1 MAVEA
6 EAVTPARRM
15 RMLGFALRGLAREW
29 RAGELGVLIAAIVV
43 AVAAMSAVSFFTERV
58 SRAVDAKGAELLAA
72 DLVLRSGRPI
82 AEDVDADARAAGL
95 RVTHK
100 ESFASVVL
108 ANDSSALADI
118 EAVGTGYPLRG
129 KARVASA
136 PLQAPT
142 EAQDIPGPGEA
153 WLDAGLYA
161 RLGAEVGTTIRVGES
176 SLRATRVLVSLPD
189 RGWGFADLA
198 PPLVMNIADVPATG
212 LVQPGSR
219 VSYYALFAGM
229 PAAVSAFKSRLAAQI
244 PSADELRDLES
255 ARPEL
260 RAAFTRARQFLGLA
274 ALCSSLVAATAIA
287 LAARRYAA
295 RHIDTVA
302 LLKCLGVRRAQIHT
316 LLALQLVALIV
327 IGGVA
332 GAAIGYAMQSGIA
345 RLLADAFDTALPVAA
360 PWLGTATGL
369 LIAGALLVGFALPPL
384 SELARVPPARVLRRE
399 LAPSRPVRWLWQ
411 TSALLTVVV
420 LLLWIARDPRIA
432 GYALAGAAATCGLL
446 AASGWLLVRALQGL
460 RDAGGAAWR
469 YGLASLARHRGDSI
483 LQLAAFGLGLMLMLL
498 IALVRGQLLDSW
510 RARLPPDAPNYFL
523 INIQPD
529 ERADL
534 GDFLRQHTGIA
545 PELVPLVRARLTAI
559 DDVPVGQRVTDER
572 AQRFIQRESNLTWTA
587 TLSSSNKIVA
597 GTWWKATGSRA
608 EVSVEEDFARSVGI
622 VLGDRLRFDVAGE
635 TFEAEVTS
643 LRSVDWES
651 FQPNFFMVL
660 SPGLIEQYPATY
672 ISSLYLPSERAGVL
686 LDLVRRFPS
695 VTPIDMNAIFAQ
707 VRGVMDRAVLAVQCV
722 FLFALA
728 AGLTVVFA
736 AAQMTREER
745 RRESALLRV
754 FGAQRATIIRAL
766 ALEFGM
772 LGLIAGVLATI
783 ASVIIAHLIAQGVLE
798 LPFAPQPVLWLI
810 GPIAGALLMGVAG
823 IAATRAVLDRPP
835 LQTLR
840 GP

>member
-1 MAVEA
+1 MAA
-6 EAVTPARRM
+6 DARIASSAGRA
-15 RMLGFALRGLAREW
+15 RMLRFALRGLAREW

-58 SRAVDAKGAELLAA
+58 SRAVDAKGTELLAA

-82 AEDVDADARAAGL
+82 PESIEADARAAGL
-95 RVTHK
+95 SITRK

-108 ANDSSALADI
+108 AGDSSALADV
-118 EAVGTGYPLRG
+118 EAVDAGYPLRG

-136 PLQAPT
+136 PLQPSVA
-142 EAQDIPGPGEA
+142 ADGIPAPGEA

-161 RLGAEVGTTIRVGES
+161 RLGAEVGATIRVGAS

-198 PPLVMNIADVPATG
+198 PPLVMNVADVPATG

-219 VSYYALFAGM
+219 VSYYALFAGP
-229 PAAVSAFKSRLAAQI
+229 PAAVSAFKSGLTPRI
-244 PSADELRDLES
+244 SSADELRDLDN

-295 RHIDTVA
+295 RHVDTIA
-302 LLKCLGVRRAQIHT
+302 LLKCLGLTRARIHA

-327 IGGVA
+327 VGGLTGA
-332 GAAIGYAMQSGIA
+332 GLGYAVQAAIA
-345 RLLADAFDTALPVAA
+345 RLLAGVFDTPLPSVT
-360 PWLGTATGL
+360 PWLGTGTGL
-369 LIAGALLVGFALPPL
+369 LIAAALLVGFALPPL
-384 SELARVPPARVLRRE
+384 SELAGVPPARVLRRE
-399 LAPSRPVRWLWQ
+399 LAPSRPLRWLWQ
-411 TSALLTVVV
+411 ASALLTVVV
-420 LLLWIARDPRIA
+420 LLLWIGRDLRIA
-432 GYALAGAAATCGLL
+432 AYALAGAAVTCSVL
-446 AASGWLLVRALQGL
+446 AAGGWLLVRGLQRM

-510 RARLPPDAPNYFL
+510 RERLPPEAPNYFV

-534 GDFLRQHTGIA
+534 SDFLRERTGGA

-559 DDVPVGQRVTDER
+559 DDVPVGERVTDER
-572 AQRFIQRESNLTWTA
+572 GRRFIQRESNLTWTSV
-587 TLSSSNKIVA
+587 LSSSNRIVA
-597 GTWWKATGSRA
+597 GTWWDATRA
-608 EVSVEEDFARSVGI
+608 SAAVSVEEEFAHSVGI

-672 ISSLYLPSERAGVL
+672 ITSLYLPPEGAGVL

-745 RRESALLRV
+745 RRECALLRV
-754 FGAQRATIIRAL
+754 FGAQRATIVRAL

-772 LGLIAGVLATI
+772 MGLIAGVLATI
-783 ASVIIAHLIAQGVLE
+783 ASVTVAHLLAQSVLE
-798 LPFAPQPVLWLI
+798 LPFAPQPLLWLI
-810 GPIAGALLMGVAG
+810 GPVAGAALMGAAG

-835 LQTLR
+835 LQALR